1 MNKRDN
7 ITVNFEMPLDY
18 GHDGT
23 TSEILVTGTA
33 EVRFGYAYYDEDLKE
48 RFEEEDEATVTALC
62 FAGCSL
68 DISYMHS
75 DALRLAEKK
84 AIKVACAKLDAD
96 TMQEF
101 IAQFQAQPTH

>member
-1 MNKRDN
+1 MNKRAN
-7 ITVNFEMPLDY
+7 ITVNFEMPLEY

-48 RFEEEDEATVTALC
+48 WFEEEDEATVTALC

-84 AIKVACAKLDAD
+84 AIKVAWDQVD
-96 TMQEF
+96 G
-101 IAQFQAQPTH
+101 QFVEDMRQFFEAQPTH